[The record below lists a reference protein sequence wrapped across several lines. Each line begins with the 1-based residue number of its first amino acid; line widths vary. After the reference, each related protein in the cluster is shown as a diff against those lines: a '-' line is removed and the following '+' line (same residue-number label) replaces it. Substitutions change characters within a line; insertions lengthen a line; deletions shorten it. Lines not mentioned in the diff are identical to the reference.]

1 MFQRTTRTVAA
12 ALAVLALAGCSAQAV
27 GAASTAS
34 PSATTPVSPTP
45 TPSPTPATMTLAEAA
60 AAYKAGACRVNT
72 VGQTF
77 NEVWQSGSGD
87 LAGLQR
93 AAAAS
98 RDATSMTASEL
109 DRGKWPVEM
118 QADIALVR
126 DADFAQASIMA
137 QIAAA
142 PTWDSAMANTF
153 PAQDDAAAASQRIR
167 SRLGLPADPMAGC

>member
-1 MFQRTTRTVAA
+1 MTT
-12 ALAVLALAGCSAQAV
+12 
-27 GAASTAS
+27 
-34 PSATTPVSPTP
+34 
-45 TPSPTPATMTLAEAA
+45 AEAA
-60 AAYKAGACRVNT
+60 AVYKAGACRVNT

-77 NEVWQSGSGD
+77 NQVWQSGSGD
-87 LAGLQR
+87 VAGLQQ

-109 DRGKWPVEM
+109 DKGKWPVEL

-126 DADFAQASIMA
+126 DADFAQASILA
-137 QIAAA
+137 QIAIA
-142 PTWDSAMANTF
+142 PTWDSAMANAF